1 MDGPSGSFPQDDGVL
16 FYFFLQILSQ
26 TCLWLAEL
34 LGLGLSKYEPVRWNS
49 EKSKNLKK
57 IHSIALGELLLEI

>member
-1 MDGPSGSFPQDDGVL
+1 MKRKADI
-16 FYFFLQILSQ
+16 FFSVGLHFGDLGEILIVFWTRKGKS
-26 TCLWLAEL
+26 LRLDF
-34 LGLGLSKYEPVRWNS
+34 SKYELLRCNS